1 MLLQFVLCL
10 RYVILYVF
18 DALGSTY
25 RSLYFCM
32 VQNALAASLLP
43 FASTWAPHSFLLQPA
58 YLSPSNLA
66 GCSFDPIR
74 HPQPRRRAYPPST
87 TLCPDSLAPPSV
99 DSPVQDPRALGHK
112 LTGAGSAGSYSRD
125 ALGLLS
131 RVPTFASCAR
141 AMGSGSTNPS
151 TRYYQS
157 PPTTKDPSMA
167 STPTCNS
174 ILHAC

>member
-1 MLLQFVLCL
+1 MSLLGHLFEICHYNSFL
-10 RYVILYVF
+10 RCDILYVF

-99 DSPVQDPRALGHK
+99 DSPGQDPRALGHRSRERR
-112 LTGAGSAGSYSRD
+112 LLLPGRTWPPLAGSY
-125 ALGLLS
+125 LCIL
-131 RVPTFASCAR
+131 R
-141 AMGSGSTNPS
+141 AGHGIWEREPLHT
-151 TRYYQS
+151 
-157 PPTTKDPSMA
+157 
-167 STPTCNS
+167 
-174 ILHAC
+174 ILPKPIQ

>member
-74 HPQPRRRAYPPST
+74 HPQPRRRAYLPST
-87 TLCPDSLAPPSV
+87 TLCPDSLAPPSI
-99 DSPVQDPRALGHK
+99 DSPAPR
-112 LTGAGSAGSYSRD
+112 SSCAGSYFGNARLPPPL
-125 ALGLLS
+125 ATGGLL
-131 RVPTFASCAR
+131 PCILCQAT
-141 AMGSGSTNPS
+141 GS
-151 TRYYQS
+151 
-157 PPTTKDPSMA
+157 
-167 STPTCNS
+167 
-174 ILHAC
+174 